1 MNLKKVI
8 VLGLLAFLSA
18 ATTIGLYLLSKD
30 LIQAEGTFIRSFPPH
45 PVEFEKQL
53 NIHYNSYYFAG
64 YDKGILY
71 LGNYTAP
78 LVVTAIDSSLSFS
91 QEYRILPESS
101 NFTFKSLQLRVNP
114 PNFYL
119 SDGTVPCIYGGKI
132 NNWKAKLLMNDL
144 TYFTLIEPI
153 DSTRFAFRSNKSSTG
168 ENILGTFDLRKEGE
182 LKLAEN
188 LLQKQSDGDGIFDT
202 DGTLLYSK
210 VTSKIIYVYH
220 YRNQFVVANKQTELV
235 YRGHTIDTT
244 TKARIKVAHIEKGNQ
259 LKMSAPPLTVNAHAA
274 ICEHLLFI
282 HSTLRGKYD
291 NMKHSSNASTIDV
304 YNLTS
309 GDYVMSFYIP
319 KLKEASLRNFIVTP
333 TQIFV
338 LIENQLMSYTISNTL
353 QKELLK
359 AKRNTALNQ

>member
-1 MNLKKVI
+1 MTIKRVI
-8 VLGLLAFLSA
+8 VLGLLAFFSA
-18 ATTIGLYLLSKD
+18 TTTIGLYLLSKD
-30 LIQAEGTFIRSFPPH
+30 LIQTEGTFIRSFPPH
-45 PVEFEKQL
+45 PAEFDKQL
-53 NIHYNSYYFAG
+53 DIHYNSYYFAG

-78 LVVTAIDSSLSFS
+78 LVVTAIDTSLIYS
-91 QEYRILPESS
+91 QEYRIQPESS

-114 PNFYL
+114 PYFYL

-132 NNWKAKLLMNDL
+132 NNWKAGLLMSDL
-144 TYFTLIEPI
+144 AYFTLLEPV
-153 DSTRFAFRSNKSSTG
+153 DSTRFVLRSNKSNTG
-168 ENILGTFDLRKEGE
+168 ENILGTFDLRKEDK

-188 LLQKQSDGDGIFDT
+188 LLEKQSDGDGIFDT

-210 VTSKIIYVYH
+210 ATSKIIYVYH
-220 YRNQFVVANKQTELV
+220 YRNQFVVADKQAKLL

-244 TKARIKVAHIEKGNQ
+244 TKAQIKVAHIEKGNQ
-259 LKMSAPPLTVNAHAA
+259 LKMYAPPLTVNAHTA
-274 ICEHLLFI
+274 ICEDLLFI

-291 NMKHSSNASTIDV
+291 NIKHWSNASTIDV
-304 YNLTS
+304 YNVTS

-319 KLKEASLRNFIVTP
+319 KLKDASLRNFIVTP